1 MIPPI
6 TEEDHEMSDN
16 PFMTSE
22 ELRNLFRCSSTTLW
36 RMRQTPKFPM
46 PRQFGRRLLWVRKDI
61 EAFLALDA

>member
-36 RMRQTPKFPM
+36 RGCGKPIQGTVSKAGNR
-46 PRQFGRRLLWVRKDI
+46 
-61 EAFLALDA
+61 

>member
-36 RMRQTPKFPM
+36 RMRKPQNSLCVGADGKLTHPA
-46 PRQFGRRLLWVRKDI
+46 D
-61 EAFLALDA
+61 